1 MLPFDGCRHT
11 YLGAGIHIEMPL
23 PAGTKDRADMED
35 QIEAPAK
42 SIREHLKLEGGRPIV
57 MSTQFEP
64 AGDQPT
70 AIAELV
76 EAIKEGEQNQVL
88 LGDTGTGKTY
98 TMAKVIEA
106 TQRPAIIMAPNKTLA
121 AQLYGEFKGFFPD
134 NAVEY
139 FVSYYDYYQPEA
151 YVARSDTY
159 IEKESQINEQIDRMR
174 HSATRALLERDDV
187 IIIASVSCIY
197 GIGSVETYGAMTQD
211 LAVGKDYDQRKVMQD
226 LVAQQYRRN
235 DQAFARGSFRVRGDS
250 LEIWPAHLDDRAW
263 KLSFFGEDLESIHEF
278 DPLTGERTDTLEKV
292 RVYANSHYVTP
303 RPTMQQAIKGIK
315 SELGTRLKQ
324 LVDEGKLLEAQRLE
338 QRTNFDLEMLE
349 ATGVCNGIENYSRY
363 LTGRAP
369 GEPPPTLFEYIPDN
383 AIVFAD
389 ESHVSVPQI
398 GGMFKGDY
406 RRKFTLAEH
415 GFRLPS
421 CMDNR
426 PLKFEE
432 WDAMRPQSVFVSATP
447 QSWELE
453 QSGGVFAEQVIRPTG
468 LIDPPVEI
476 RPVEMQV
483 DDLLDEVRKV
493 ADAGF
498 RTLCTVLTK
507 RMAED
512 LTEYMH
518 EQGIRVRYMHSDIDT
533 LERIEILRDLRLG
546 AFDVLIGINLLR
558 EGLDIPECGLV
569 AILDADKEGF
579 LRSETSLVQT
589 IGRAARNAEG
599 RVIMYADKITG
610 SMERAIGETNR
621 RREKQSAY
629 NEKHGITPSTIKKNV
644 DDVLEGLFPADTDQS
659 RVTAKIDKK
668 PLMGANLATHLD
680 ALRKDMLKAA
690 ENLEFEE
697 AARMRDEI
705 KRLETVELTVADD
718 PLARQSAVDQAVEAA
733 QKKKGRSKA
742 GRAGTTVVRG
752 KSQRRKMR

>member
-1 MLPFDGCRHT
+1 
-11 YLGAGIHIEMPL
+11 
-23 PAGTKDRADMED
+23 
-35 QIEAPAK
+35 
-42 SIREHLKLEGGRPIV
+42 
-57 MSTQFEP
+57 
-64 AGDQPT
+64 DQPT
-70 AIAELV
+70 AIKELV
-76 EAIKEGEQNQVL
+76 EGITAGEANQVL
-88 LGDTGTGKTY
+88 LGATGTGKTF
-98 TMAKVIEA
+98 TMARIIQD
-106 TQRPAIIMAPNKTLA
+106 TQRPAIILAPNKTLA

-187 IIIASVSCIY
+187 IIVASVSCIY

-211 LAVGKDYDQRKVMQD
+211 LHSGNCYDQRQVIAD
-226 LVAQQYRRN
+226 LIAQQYRRN
-235 DQAFARGSFRVRGDS
+235 DQAFQRGTFRVRGDS
-250 LEIWPAHLDDRAW
+250 LEVWPAHLDDRAW
-263 KLSFFGEDLESIHEF
+263 RLSFFGEELETIVEF
-278 DPLTGERTDTLEKV
+278 DPLTGARTDTFERV
-292 RVYANSHYVTP
+292 RIYANSHYVTP
-303 RPTMQQAIKGIK
+303 RPTMQQAVIGIK
-315 SELGTRLKQ
+315 KELRMRLDQ
-324 LVDEGKLLEAQRLE
+324 LVSEGKLLEAQRLE

-349 ATGVCNGIENYSRY
+349 ATGVCSGIENYSRY

-369 GEPPPTLFEYIPDN
+369 GEPPPTLFEFIPDN

-398 GGMFKGDY
+398 GAMYKGDY

-447 QSWELE
+447 SKWELD
-453 QSGGVFAEQVIRPTG
+453 QAGGVFTEQVIRPTG
-468 LIDPPVEI
+468 LLDPPVEI
-476 RPVEMQV
+476 RPVETQV
-483 DDLLDEVRKV
+483 DDLLDEIRKV
-493 ADAGF
+493 TAMGQRVLA
-498 RTLCTVLTK
+498 TTLTK

-512 LTEYMH
+512 LTEYLH

-533 LERIEILRDLRLG
+533 IERIEILRDLRLG
-546 AFDVLIGINLLR
+546 AFDVLLGINLLR

-589 IGRAARNAEG
+589 IGRAARNADG
-599 RVIMYADKITG
+599 RVIMYADRMTG

-621 RREKQSAY
+621 RREKQHAY
-629 NEKHGITPSTIKKNV
+629 NVAHGITPLTVKKNV
-644 DDVLEGLFPADTDQS
+644 EDVLAGLYKGDTDMA
-659 RVTAKIDKK
+659 RVTAKID
-668 PLMGANLATHLD
+668 PALQGGNIQTVLEGLRLD
-680 ALRKDMLKAA
+680 MRKAA

-697 AARMRDEI
+697 AARLRDEV
-705 KRLETVELTVADD
+705 KRLETVELTISDD
-718 PLARQSAVDQAVEAA
+718 PLARQYAVEKAVEDA
-733 QKKKGRSKA
+733 HNASGRSKG
-742 GRAGTTVVRG
+742 GRAGQRG
-752 KSQRRKMR
+752 GARRRK